1 MGASSVIS
9 LILQG
14 KDEASAVFDRVGGK
28 LGGLKGA
35 ALGLGAGAV
44 VALAGIGAA
53 AFNMSTQVDG
63 AADTIQTQLGA
74 TRDEAERLAD
84 VATNVFANNFGDS
97 MEDAAAGIITVR
109 QQMDRLGQMGDEELG
124 QMTEAA
130 FALRDAFSIDLDE
143 STNAAATL
151 MQQFGMSGQEA
162 MDFITAGMQR
172 GLNSSG
178 DFLDSIGEYSNLF
191 ADSGFDA
198 GQFFSIME
206 TGMQG
211 GVLGTDKISDAIKEM
226 GIRLAEGGTDVSN
239 AFQAAGL
246 NFTMMDAMV
255 RDTEA
260 TWADYFPQIVAGLA
274 SIDDPTQRAI
284 AQTAIFGTM
293 AEDLGVNFT
302 DSLSAAGTSLA
313 SLSGSTETLNAQYSN
328 WPSMWEGIKRQTSV
342 ALIPLGD
349 KLVEIVNQHMPQIE
363 AAFAWFAETAPVLVQ
378 GLIDAIDWLIPV
390 MQDAWVTA
398 QQLGVIVVYA
408 LNTSSVAAQQLGAI
422 VAIEAAKIKN
432 WWESLKTTVQQ
443 LGTIISTSFSNAWS
457 AAQNAVDVAW
467 SKISPIVDA
476 IKNFG
481 NWLQNHVFN
490 FEFNLPSLPDWAIP
504 GSPIPLHTAWKNFGD
519 YLNRETFEP
528 QVNLGG
534 AAGLQPGALN
544 GAAGTPATAGNG
556 GGPVYQFAA
565 GSIVIKDETTG
576 RALLAWLQGVQ
587 DRDALGAFA

>member
-1 MGASSVIS
+1 MASSVVS

-35 ALGLGAGAV
+35 ALGLGAAAV
-44 VALAGIGAA
+44 EALVGVGAA
-53 AFNMSTQVDG
+53 AFNMATQVDG

-74 TRDEAERLAD
+74 TRDEAEALAD

-109 QQMDRLGQMGDEELG
+109 QQMDRLGQMGADELG
-124 QMTEAA
+124 QVTEAA

-143 STNAAATL
+143 STNAAGVL
-151 MQQFGMSGQEA
+151 MQQFGLSGEEA

-191 ADSGFDA
+191 AGAGFDA

-349 KLVEIVNQHMPQIE
+349 KLVEIVNEHMPQIE
-363 AAFAWFAETAPVLVQ
+363 AAFNWFAETAPMWIDNTVKAIEWIVPVVLNAWETFKQLIVIVEYGYNLWIEEQ
-378 GLIDAIDWLIPV
+378 RRTVSVIGDAVVRIIEWWNGLKDSV
-390 MQDAWVTA
+390 R
-398 QQLGVIVVYA
+398 QLG
-408 LNTSSVAAQQLGAI
+408 LT
-422 VAIEAAKIKN
+422 
-432 WWESLKTTVQQ
+432 
-443 LGTIISTSFSNAWS
+443 ISTSFLNAWS
-457 AAQNAVDVAW
+457 AAQNAANAAW
-467 SKISPIVDA
+467 SVISPIVDA
-476 IKNFG
+476 IKSFG
-481 NWLQNHVFN
+481 NWLQSHVFN
-490 FEFNLPSLPDWAIP
+490 FEFNLPSLPDWALP
-504 GSPIPLHTAWKNFGD
+504 GSPIPLHTAWKQFGD

-534 AAGLQPGALN
+534 AAGLQPGLIG

-556 GGPVYQFAA
+556 GKPVYQFAA

-587 DRDALGAFA
+587 DRQALGAFA